1 MRAGPG
7 AGYPPDA
14 DLCDG
19 QRMPVAIIYSNI
31 FTCFGKK
38 KTDMDQIA
46 ALRERRPGGFR
57 LFIPVPAGITGP
69 MTSPA
74 HIPARPA
81 SGGAQL
87 RDLLILMRL

>member
-7 AGYPPDA
+7 AGFPPDA

-38 KTDMDQIA
+38 KTDMDQMA
-46 ALRERRPGGFR
+46 ALR
-57 LFIPVPAGITGP
+57 A
-69 MTSPA
+69 A
-74 HIPARPA
+74 
-81 SGGAQL
+81 GGADFGFSFPF
-87 RDLLILMRL
+87 RPV